1 MIVIIDTN
9 LNRAKHRKNQ
19 KSIDL
24 SSISNSFIGGSGEE
38 IVVENKQPTDN
49 TNNFYLHQKI
59 CDVRFEYEYLVREKF
74 ELKILNQSCLI
85 SIIIRLLKFQ
95 KRI

>member
-1 MIVIIDTN
+1 MISNRNFIKYFINMFINLFDRN
-9 LNRAKHRKNQ
+9 HRYLNRVKHRKNQ

-24 SSISNSFIGGSGEE
+24 SSISNSFIGGSGED

-59 CDVRFEYEYLVREKF
+59 CDVRFEY
-74 ELKILNQSCLI
+74 
-85 SIIIRLLKFQ
+85 
-95 KRI
+95 

>member
-38 IVVENKQPTDN
+38 IVVENKHPTDN
-49 TNNFYLHQKI
+49 INNFYLHQKI